1 MLEIVK
7 TPAQEIGNTGFI
19 SRWLATDAPIEF
31 WAQRKDNLISSVAN
45 NGGNFQIN
53 LSTANSIFYPV
64 VGEFISLHAQGA
76 YYIVQVLSKQ
86 SDSQYT
92 IALSYNASTVFDYY
106 VAHQKPVNY
115 YVDIKLSIN
124 GIEQQYLAEFT
135 PNING
140 LCKCDVS
147 GYLQSYVNDDKR
159 ATVDG
164 DVNVKET
171 NQSGSFTFY
180 IRENYIGNVNS
191 SFVLNQNTWYY
202 IKGARS
208 IEKGSNVSEFVPNLS
223 QQTEFLNYFEEPTCY
238 VGLPFDIS
246 FIYSELLAGKSVQV
260 IEEHYNSLNVM
271 LSTQTRAIDSTQIGS
286 VNSLVI
292 NVEAIESTCDYMKL
306 RLITDDAQPPVVQ
319 DTWYITTAPFT
330 PSKPMKFT
338 KNGTDVTVSFYIP
351 ATKLGG
357 IVPLPDVSLTPTTEK
372 IIGTDYSTPF
382 FQYMY
387 QDPPR
392 NFYELGI
399 SASEFS
405 KFNKPTRFHCAI
417 FMNKTYAVG
426 FVDLDPA
433 VITTKVAFMN
443 AIKTALDSCV
453 NSINTI
459 LNIAVDYLHTMNSNE
474 EDRARSRVY
483 IDHYYEDVGFLS
495 MAYWY
500 FEDFVL
506 DVYPGTQTSYY
517 PASDSGKVLY
527 DFSTR
532 FDYAKIK
539 PDGNAEF
546 ATYNTLGCRIASFS
560 DKTYSLV

>member
-53 LSTANSIFYPV
+53 LSTANSIFYPI

-124 GIEQQYLAEFT
+124 GIEQQNLAGFT
-135 PNING
+135 PNFNG
-140 LCKCDVS
+140 LCKCDIS

-164 DVNVKET
+164 DVNVKEA

-271 LSTQTRAIDSTQIGS
+271 LSTQTRAIDSTQIGG

-292 NVEAIESTCDYMKL
+292 NVKAIEATCDYMKL

-319 DTWYITTAPFT
+319 DTWYITTAPFSPST
-330 PSKPMKFT
+330 PLKFF
-338 KNGTDVTVSFYIP
+338 KSGNNVTVSTSNNK
-351 ATKLGG
+351 A
-357 IVPLPDVSLTPTTEK
+357 VSPLPILDLPDLSLIPTGARQATYTGSQT
-372 IIGTDYSTPF
+372 IAALSSTPSRVV
-382 FQYMY
+382 YMY
-387 QDPPR
+387 PSIESTTQLGVAGVLKVSIIATRASGLGCLATAQIAIPDTITTREAYKAKLKEVVTTCVNDLNGQIGQPIVSVVDSDTSPNTEIKISIILGALSILTSSSNRMNFVFDSREGSSYLLNSPLTLTESQDLFLIDTDGKLKNGWR
-392 NFYELGI
+392 FRSFGFASNF
-399 SASEFS
+399 
-405 KFNKPTRFHCAI
+405 TRFP
-417 FMNKTYAVG
+417 N
-426 FVDLDPA
+426 
-433 VITTKVAFMN
+433 
-443 AIKTALDSCV
+443 
-453 NSINTI
+453 
-459 LNIAVDYLHTMNSNE
+459 DYQ
-474 EDRARSRVY
+474 
-483 IDHYYEDVGFLS
+483 F
-495 MAYWY
+495 
-500 FEDFVL
+500 
-506 DVYPGTQTSYY
+506 
-517 PASDSGKVLY
+517 
-527 DFSTR
+527 
-532 FDYAKIK
+532 
-539 PDGNAEF
+539 
-546 ATYNTLGCRIASFS
+546 
-560 DKTYSLV
+560 TYSLV